1 MNNSVKPNFKV
12 KSMLVC
18 MGFMQS
24 MTLSHLSFADER
36 ESLEQLKATTAN
48 LIDLLVE
55 EGVLSKNKA
64 DAMMKKAS
72 EQGAR
77 QAKAIA
83 VQAKKEAAGEEIAGD
98 STIRVQYVPE
108 HVKKKLR
115 DEIKQEVM
123 VQAKDEGWAAPN
135 QIPDWTNR
143 IAFNGDIRLR
153 YENNS
158 FASGNALPTDLNNAS
173 RFSGINNS
181 TEDRNRARVR
191 SRLGMDFKVNDWLNG
206 GVRISTGALDNPLTA
221 NQTAEFE
228 EGKFVIGLD
237 RAFLKV
243 KPTDWLTIEGG
254 RFANPWL
261 NTDMVWDPDL
271 AFDGVAALGNFEIN
285 KNWSTFGTM
294 GVFPVEE
301 IETSNTN
308 LAESKW
314 LYGAQAGLQWES
326 ANKSVIRLGV
336 AYYDFTNQE
345 GKPNPTGLD
354 SNNGTVAAYRQK
366 GNNTF
371 DIDDRFGGNSGCG
384 VNEYCRYGLA
394 SEFKLINFTGYVD
407 LATFDPVHARL
418 TGDYVR
424 NIGFDQNEILK
435 RTGNVYEEENEGY
448 QVRLDVGTSRFDTF
462 SQNTGKLDGGVKL
475 HDWQVALGY
484 KYIEAD
490 AVLDGFNDSNFH
502 LGGTDAKG
510 WVLMA
515 NYGLGKNTWLHARYL
530 SSDSISGPP
539 LGIDVLFIDLNAR
552 Y

>member
-1 MNNSVKPNFKV
+1 MNNLEKTNFKV
-12 KSMLVC
+12 RSVLLC
-18 MGFMQS
+18 LGFMQS
-24 MTLSHLSFADER
+24 ITLSQLSFAEER
-36 ESLEQLKATTAN
+36 ESLEQLKATTTS

-55 EGVLSKNKA
+55 EGVLSKTKA

-77 QAKAIA
+77 EAKANA
-83 VQAKKEAAGEEIAGD
+83 MQAKKENLGEKVDGD
-98 STIRVQYVPE
+98 ETVRVQYVPE

-123 VQAKDEGWAAPN
+123 VQAKEEGWATPN

-153 YENNS
+153 YDHT
-158 FASGNALPTDLNNAS
+158 AYADDNALPTDLNNAS
-173 RFSGINNS
+173 RFSGIKNS
-181 TEDRNRARVR
+181 TEDRTRTRVR
-191 SRLGMDFKVNDWLNG
+191 SRLGFDYKVNDWLNG
-206 GVRISTGALDNPLTA
+206 GVRITTGALDNPLSH
-221 NQTAEFE
+221 NQTGGFE

-243 KPTDWLTIEGG
+243 KPTSWLTLEGG

-314 LYGAQAGLQWES
+314 LYGAQAGMQWMS
-326 ANKSVIRLGV
+326 ANKSVIRLGI

-345 GKPNPTGLD
+345 GKPNPNGLD
-354 SNNGTVAAYRQK
+354 SNNGPVAAYRHK

-371 DIDDRFGGNSGCG
+371 EIDNR
-384 VNEYCRYGLA
+384 
-394 SEFKLINFTGYVD
+394 
-407 LATFDPVHARL
+407 
-418 TGDYVR
+418 
-424 NIGFDQNEILK
+424 
-435 RTGNVYEEENEGY
+435 
-448 QVRLDVGTSRFDTF
+448 
-462 SQNTGKLDGGVKL
+462 VK
-475 HDWQVALGY
+475 AI
-484 KYIEAD
+484 K
-490 AVLDGFNDSNFH
+490 
-502 LGGTDAKG
+502 
-510 WVLMA
+510 
-515 NYGLGKNTWLHARYL
+515 
-530 SSDSISGPP
+530 
-539 LGIDVLFIDLNAR
+539 
-552 Y
+552 